1 LVNTAKMRKLIYV
14 ITVICLCYAQ
24 NADAQTVAFDSAY
37 ARQMVDTLASP
48 FSLGRG
54 YYRNADEN
62 AANIIAT
69 EFYKFQVEPFEK
81 NNYYQQFHFSVNTF
95 PHTVNVALKKRQL
108 KPGADFIVSPGTPA
122 TKGTYKVMWCDSN
135 TINNRAKLDKFISKK
150 YPKKFVLFNM
160 KGVNDETTKKIVGKV
175 ISSNTIGAKG
185 IGQIKDKLTWSVS
198 TTVDGFPTV
207 EFLTGVITKK
217 KEAKKISL
225 DIETQFYDDYTGRN
239 VLGFVKG
246 TEVPDSFI
254 VFSAHY
260 DHLGIMGTEAIFT
273 GANDNASG
281 CAMML
286 SLAKH
291 YATHPAKYS
300 MAFIGWGGEELGLL
314 GSFNYVEHPVFPL
327 GKIKFMVNVDIMG
340 TGDDGITVV
349 NGTGYKPRFDS
360 MVAINKK
367 LNLLKEVKIR
377 NNAANS
383 DHYPFVEKGVPA
395 FFIYT
400 LGGIKAYHDIYDK
413 RETLPMTKFKE
424 VYILL
429 TEFVKTF

>member
-1 LVNTAKMRKLIYV
+1 LQ
-14 ITVICLCYAQ
+14 AQ
-24 NADAQTVAFDSAY
+24 VAAFDAAY

-48 FSLGRG
+48 GMLGRG
-54 YYRNADEN
+54 YYRLADEN

-69 EFYKFQVEPFEK
+69 EFFKFKVEPFEK

-95 PHTVNVALKKRQL
+95 PHTVDVALNGKHL
-108 KPGADFIVSPGTPA
+108 KPGADFIISPGCPA
-122 TKGTYKVMWCDSN
+122 VTAQYKVVFCDS
-135 TINNRAKLDKFISKK
+135 TIINKRAKLDKFISKK

-198 TTVDGFPTV
+198 QTVDAFPTV
-207 EFLTGVITKK
+207 EFLKGVITKK
-217 KEAKKISL
+217 KQAKKISL

-254 VFSAHY
+254 VFSSHY
-260 DHLGIMGTEAIFT
+260 DHLGIMGTDAIFT

-291 YATHPAKYS
+291 YAAHPAKYS
-300 MAFIGWGGEELGLL
+300 IAFIGWGGEELGLL

>member
-1 LVNTAKMRKLIYV
+1 
-14 ITVICLCYAQ
+14 
-24 NADAQTVAFDSAY
+24 
-37 ARQMVDTLASP
+37 
-48 FSLGRG
+48 
-54 YYRNADEN
+54 
-62 AANIIAT
+62 
-69 EFYKFQVEPFEK
+69 
-81 NNYYQQFHFSVNTF
+81 
-95 PHTVNVALKKRQL
+95 
-108 KPGADFIVSPGTPA
+108 
-122 TKGTYKVMWCDSN
+122 
-135 TINNRAKLDKFISKK
+135 
-150 YPKKFVLFNM
+150 
-160 KGVNDETTKKIVGKV
+160 
-175 ISSNTIGAKG
+175 
-185 IGQIKDKLTWSVS
+185 
-198 TTVDGFPTV
+198 
-207 EFLTGVITKK
+207 
-217 KEAKKISL
+217 
-225 DIETQFYDDYTGRN
+225 
-239 VLGFVKG
+239 
-246 TEVPDSFI
+246 VPDSFI

-291 YATHPAKYS
+291 YAAHPAKYS

-360 MVAINKK
+360 MVVINKK